1 MELFY
6 KRKHSVVG
14 ELVLVARNNALLAV
28 IWLDDEEMPE
38 KYRHATRKDDHP
50 LLQQAEKQLDEYFAG
65 QRIDFELPLSPE
77 GTEYQL
83 RIWSELRA
91 IPYGKTWSYKQL
103 AERTGNPKSARAAG
117 GATGRNPLS
126 IVIPCHRVVGTD
138 GKLTGFGGGLDN
150 KAILLDI
157 ERKNS

>member
-6 KRKHSVVG
+6 KRKYSVVG
-14 ELVLVARNNALLAV
+14 ELALIARNDALLAV

-38 KYRHATRKDDHP
+38 QYRHATRNDDHP

-77 GTEYQL
+77 GTEYQM

-91 IPYGKTWSYKQL
+91 IPYGKTWSYKEL
-103 AERTGNPKSARAAG
+103 AERTGNPKGARAAG

-126 IVIPCHRVVGTD
+126 IVIPCHRVVGSN